1 MNFLT
6 PAAFLAGLIA
16 IPIILLYMLRLRRRE
31 IVISSTFLWSQVL
44 QDQEANTPWQRL
56 RRNLL
61 LFLQLLILL
70 LLVFTLARPYMT
82 VPAVSARQTVLLLDA
97 SASMNATDTG
107 ESRFREAQR
116 HALQVIDTLSA
127 GSAMTIIRV
136 AEVAEVLAP
145 YTVERDR
152 LRDAINNARPG
163 YGQAAWDA
171 ALNLAVAGRTAGE
184 DFSIV
189 IISDGGLGETAGLP
203 GIESDLRY
211 IPVGQSGDNLAISA
225 LATRALPGQPP
236 QLFSQIT
243 NYGTTAAEVVF
254 SLRVDGRLVTSEL
267 YSVPAGGTLPVVSTA
282 ALGGNFTTL
291 EAGLTLSVNTAARDY
306 LEVDNTAYAVASQIS
321 ERRALVMT
329 SGNLYLEQVLRS
341 LPGLQSFR
349 GNIEVGLPQQA
360 YDLYIFDGWLPPVLP
375 QADML
380 IINPPASTPF
390 FILGDENQ
398 QTTNPSSSA
407 DPRTA
412 FVDVRDMSLLRFRNV
427 SGVDWATPL
436 ITVDGGPLL
445 LAGERGSQ
453 QVALMPFDLRESDL
467 VLQIAWPVLI
477 SNLVEWF
484 TPQDT
489 LTGTSS
495 LAVGE
500 SLVIRPP
507 LDAGSVRVTLP
518 DGEARILPVDRETLI
533 FTGTARPGIYMLEA
547 LDGTRVI
554 RRQPVAVNLFSP
566 LESRIAPVAEGQ
578 LRVGDVTVAVVE
590 EEALGQ
596 RELWPI
602 VAGLALAFLML
613 EWYAYHR
620 RLRPVTAHT
629 AQRPTSPR
637 PGLRRELTR
646 LLRGS

>member
-70 LLVFTLARPYMT
+70 LLVLTLARPYMT
-82 VPAVSARQTVLLLDA
+82 VPAVTARQTVLLLDA
-97 SASMNATDTG
+97 SASMNATDTN

-152 LRDAINNARPG
+152 LRDAINSARAG
-163 YGQAAWDA
+163 FGQADWDA

-184 DFSIV
+184 EFSIV
-189 IISDGGLGETAGLP
+189 IISDGGLGETTGLP
-203 GIESDLRY
+203 GIEGDLRY
-211 IPVGQSGDNLAISA
+211 IPVGQSGDNLAITA
-225 LATRALPGQPP
+225 LATRTLPGQPP

-243 NYGTTAAEVVF
+243 NYGTTDAEVVF
-254 SLRVDGRLVTSEL
+254 SLRVDGRLLTSEL

-282 ALGGNFTTL
+282 ALGGSFTTL

-306 LEVDNTAYAVASQIS
+306 LDVDNTAYAVASQVS

-329 SGNLYLEQVLRS
+329 GGNLYLEQVLRS

-360 YDLYIFDGWLPPVLP
+360 YDLYIFDGWLPSVLP

-380 IINPPASTPF
+380 IINPPASTSL

-398 QTTNPSSSA
+398 QTTNPTSNSA

-436 ITVDGGPLL
+436 ITVDGDL
-445 LAGERGSQ
+445 LAAALSRQ

-489 LTGTSS
+489 LTGTSN
-495 LAVGE
+495 LTVGD

-507 LDAGSVRVTLP
+507 LDANSVRVTLP
-518 DGEARILPVDRETLI
+518 DGETRSLPIDRETLI
-533 FTGTARPGIYMLEA
+533 FTGTTHPGIYTLEA

-566 LESRIAPVAEGQ
+566 LESRIVPVAEGQ
-578 LRVGDVTVAVVE
+578 LRVGDITVVIVE

-602 VAGLALAFLML
+602 VAGLALAFLLL

-620 RLRPVTAHT
+620 RLRPATAPTTH
-629 AQRPTSPR
+629 RPTPAR
-637 PGLRRELTR
+637 PNNLRRGLTR